1 MTGQGLVAGD
11 VDRRVHQFV
20 LLTNHGGHLSGSRA
34 ARHRDLPH
42 AGWHRTC
49 VLFHTARIPNRRATR
64 VSVEAKA
71 DDASRRLRARDRPA
85 RRGLAPS
92 RRPYA
97 VRHQLRR
104 DGRDRPACRARQ
116 VRPAVP
122 GRHRGG
128 EPVGQRRCARPHG
141 QGREVRAHDDPV
153 GPGGGDQKSRPG
165 RDLDHDLQ
173 RALHAGPP
181 VRLARP
187 DQRRPLGLEPR
198 HLEQRAGCAEL
209 QPRGASQP
217 CRPLRPRDRVR
228 RRGQR
233 PVGQLG
239 RGRLHP
245 RQGIGRLLR
254 PGEDACAEPQG
265 EALPGARA
273 AQRRLLA
280 AGPAG
285 AGAGRRL
292 GHRTRRRRPPRRA
305 GLHRGHDLRAG
316 QGVL

>member
-1 MTGQGLVAGD
+1 MSPSQ
-11 VDRRVHQFV
+11 QK
-20 LLTNHGGHLSGSRA
+20 
-34 ARHRDLPH
+34 RH
-42 AGWHRTC
+42 
-49 VLFHTARIPNRRATR
+49 
-64 VSVEAKA
+64 
-71 DDASRRLRARDRPA
+71 DASRGLRARDRPA

-92 RRPYA
+92 PGAYA
-97 VRHQLRR
+97 FRHQLRR
-104 DGRDRPACRARQ
+104 DGRNRAACRARQ

-122 GRHRGG
+122 RRHRGG
-128 EPVGQRRCARPHG
+128 EPDGQRRFARPHG

-153 GPGGGDQKSRPG
+153 GPGGGDEEPRPG

-173 RALHAGPP
+173 RALHACPP

-198 HLEQRAGCAEL
+198 DLEQRAGRAEL

-245 RQGIGRLLR
+245 RQGV
-254 PGEDACAEPQG
+254 
-265 EALPGARA
+265 
-273 AQRRLLA
+273 
-280 AGPAG
+280 GPASSI
-285 AGAGRRL
+285 
-292 GHRTRRRRPPRRA
+292 RRRCMC
-305 GLHRGHDLRAG
+305 
-316 QGVL
+316 